1 MVALAA
7 ICLVWCAALLGAGP
21 AFAAEPDVRG
31 DESDHAGSSGGG
43 TLDRARDGFTGA
55 VRGLLNPLPDREG
68 PCPGGREV
76 VDKFGRKRCVSD
88 SESKT
93 GSEDGGPSPVGSG
106 DKATGGKGLY
116 ESVAD
121 ALTDAMRALFSPLPD
136 REGPCPGGREVV
148 DKFGRKRCVTDSG
161 SKTAEEGASGLSEK
175 SGAGDAS
182 GKGFVDTV
190 ADTLTDALSA
200 LLNPMPDREGPCPGG
215 REVIDKFG
223 RKRCVTDSGS
233 RDGFEEPGSPSEGR
247 GESSSSKGIFDSVA
261 DTLTDAL
268 SALLNPMPDREGP
281 CPGGREVVDKFG
293 RKRCVTD
300 AETGEGIERPG
311 ASTEGGAGGSSEKG
325 IFDSV
330 ADTLTDALSALLNP
344 LPDREG
350 PCPGGRE
357 VVDKFGRKRCV
368 KDDASGPD
376 ESQSG
381 SEGIGQSGSSDK
393 GIFESII
400 DSVTDALGALLNPM
414 ADREESCPGGR
425 EVIDKFGRKR
435 CVEDAVSADDSK
447 TEEPSAREGDGP
459 SSTPEGEGANPGVDT
474 GDDQPGFF
482 DEMAGKF
489 KETLAFLLNP
499 LPEREEACKDGHM
512 FVDKYGR
519 KRCVSRANAASRE
532 DDGPAQPVEDSKSKP
547 VSEGEY
553 RTEDSSSTP
562 DTGSD
567 FEPKGDEEATAPK
580 DGSQS
585 PDMPSLFD
593 RMRDSFG
600 AAIAFLLNPMPD
612 REGPCGGGRQVVDRF
627 GRKRCI
633 SGK

>member
-1 MVALAA
+1 MTRMVALAA

-182 GKGFVDTV
+182 GKGFVDT
-190 ADTLTDALSA
+190 
-200 LLNPMPDREGPCPGG
+200 
-215 REVIDKFG
+215 
-223 RKRCVTDSGS
+223 
-233 RDGFEEPGSPSEGR
+233 
-247 GESSSSKGIFDSVA
+247 VA